1 MCGAKIKDMYFW
13 VPLYGNGA
21 LGLSIFSFAN
31 HVVFTTLSD
40 PEVVDNPTVLCEEF
54 VKGFDQLELMVMGQ
68 NYENTTDESVVEK
81 TKATIDITKSR
92 EMQRRSSRAISLP
105 EDIRRSIAEARNK
118 EKGERSVRES
128 SRGGGGGGGGTSETV
143 MPSTQQ

>member
-1 MCGAKIKDMYFW
+1 LCGAKIKDMYFW

>member
-1 MCGAKIKDMYFW
+1 MYFW

-128 SRGGGGGGGGTSETV
+128 SRGGGGGGGGKSETV

>member
-1 MCGAKIKDMYFW
+1 MYFW

>member
-1 MCGAKIKDMYFW
+1 LCGAKIKDMYFW

-128 SRGGGGGGGGTSETV
+128 SRGGGGGGGG
-143 MPSTQQ
+143 

>member
-128 SRGGGGGGGGTSETV
+128 SRGGGGGGVGTSETV
-143 MPSTQQ
+143 VPSTQQ